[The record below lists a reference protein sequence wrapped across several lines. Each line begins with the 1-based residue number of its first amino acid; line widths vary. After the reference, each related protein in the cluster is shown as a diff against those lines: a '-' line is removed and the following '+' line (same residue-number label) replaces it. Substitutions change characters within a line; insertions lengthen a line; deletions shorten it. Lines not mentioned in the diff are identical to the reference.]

1 MSALGAHR
9 GLLGASAVVFAAS
22 AITTVLWCG
31 SMSAMPGMEM
41 PGGWTM
47 SMAWMRMPGQGWLGA
62 AATFIG
68 MWSVMM
74 VAMMLPVLV
83 PMLSRYREAL
93 TRTDGTRLGQLTTL
107 VGAGYFSVWTLCG
120 VVVFPLGLVLAEI
133 AMREPVVSRA
143 VPIATG
149 VVVLIAGILQ
159 FTTWKKWQLAC
170 CRAAPGC
177 VLTANARTAWRHGL
191 QLGLHCLHCCAGLT
205 AGLLV
210 IGVMDLRAMAIVA
223 IAIAAERLAPGAERV
238 AHAIGILIIMGGIL
252 LIAREPALLI
262 N

>member
-41 PGGWTM
+41 PGGWSM
-47 SMAWMRMPGQGWLGA
+47 SMAWMRMPGQSWLGA

-93 TRTDGTRLGQLTTL
+93 ARTDGNG
-107 VGAGYFSVWTLCG
+107 SVRSLRSR
-120 VVVFPLGLVLAEI
+120 VLATS
-133 AMREPVVSRA
+133 P
-143 VPIATG
+143 
-149 VVVLIAGILQ
+149 
-159 FTTWKKWQLAC
+159 F
-170 CRAAPGC
+170 
-177 VLTANARTAWRHGL
+177 GL
-191 QLGLHCLHCCAGLT
+191 CA
-205 AGLLV
+205 
-210 IGVMDLRAMAIVA
+210 
-223 IAIAAERLAPGAERV
+223 E
-238 AHAIGILIIMGGIL
+238 
-252 LIAREPALLI
+252 
-262 N
+262 